1 MGRIEEKTKDLE
13 QIKETFRGFFEDE
26 NIQGETDEKNFIT
39 QYLGLETVYKEENI
53 EPQKAYLDVSA
64 RIKRRDRNTT
74 NREILE
80 TERYNALMDMYSSME
95 ELDWKEIAKFNDRFH
110 TQIKSCEEYTMDFD
124 KEPLLIMKIR
134 NLQMLNKVAH
144 KIDYLIK
151 RMLLDI
157 IEIENNSVSNY
168 SDKEWGEIS
177 FRMIEMY
184 TSLIDEDRKD
194 AKIYLEEKIGKNP
207 VQNLENNKYIK
218 KATFASRWLFREK
231 TQYLEEILA
240 DLQKMHGE
248 YNYGTNRGAFVIDVP
263 GYGQVNVHA
272 GASEEYDRI
281 RKQYNVPIYNGRF
294 LGDLYILSKA
304 NPELFEGVNYD
315 ELSRLDKQ
323 RYKIESQSNQKQN
336 YRPYEELINSE
347 QYKEKAG
354 QIIKILNEIGIEPK
368 KIINEE
374 VLKNS
379 DIQAVKDVI
388 RIFEQGYGIDANI
401 LYKCK
406 LLLQINQEKAIDI
419 MLMLEKMNQLGVST
433 VMIEKNPEILIFS
446 NTEKFDEAYNVLNE
460 YSIQPTNGNLSIALR
475 WDIKEIKRNLDLLIE
490 NEPETYEILREN
502 LTYMFKEG
510 VEKKLDSLDTN
521 KGQELISDSKYYIE
535 NISENMELD
544 NEQKALVEKLCQ
556 RFNKS
561 KAIGC
566 GAIMKINDRYYSF
579 PRVKEQLERI
589 FYYYDIHDLKK
600 ENVEEILK
608 IALLKD
614 KNIDK
619 EEVEQISEILKY
631 QKQIRERIERKKRNK
646 QNSDDGQDSP
656 PQGQGGDNR

>member
-406 LLLQINQEKAIDI
+406 LLLQINQEKARDI

-446 NTEKFDEAYNVLNE
+446 NTEKFDEAYNVFNE

-566 GAIMKINDRYYSF
+566 GTIMKINDRYYSF